1 MVKIII
7 GFVILAVAALFVL
20 KNASHVD
27 LGGEHSA
34 QEKRCKRR
42 KMRPQTQIR
51 LTRQK
56 AKMRQ
61 RQINKAKMQSPLS
74 RLNSS

>member
-34 QEKRCKRR
+34 QEA
-42 KMRPQTQIR
+42 M
-51 LTRQK
+51 
-56 AKMRQ
+56 
-61 RQINKAKMQSPLS
+61 
-74 RLNSS
+74 

>member
-34 QEKRCKRR
+34 QEA
-42 KMRPQTQIR
+42 M
-51 LTRQK
+51 QK
-56 AKMRQ
+56 SQDAPTESPKADPAKGQ
-61 RQINKAKMQSPLS
+61 EAAAPNQQSKDAVAAQPTK
-74 RLNSS
+74 